1 MKTNNFN
8 HPVFSYIINAIN
20 NPDDDNF
27 DLKTDKEKL
36 TFLIDIFK
44 SEQWYDYNQK
54 YYKGN
59 IFKCFESWLMG
70 LPSYFNIDFESWQ
83 IDKIAIVWNSY
94 KETDSEKRKEKII
107 NNWFAFITQKTFQLL
122 RKYKIDY

>member
-70 LPSYFNIDFESWQ
+70 LPSYFKIDFEYWQ
-83 IDKIAIVWNSY
+83 IDKIAIAWNSY